1 MKAKKI
7 LTISLALALAATA
20 FAGCG
25 NKDDQNKDDK
35 QQGAEGETIKI
46 GILAPLTGNVSV
58 YGVASSNG
66 SKLAIDKL
74 NAEGGILGKQIEIAS
89 EDEEGDAT
97 KAVNAYNKLVGEG
110 IVALVGDVTSKPTI
124 SVAQKSVKDNLP
136 IITPTATAADV
147 TTFGTN
153 VYRTCFLDPYQGETM
168 ASYAKEK
175 LGFNTVAILYDT
187 SDDYSIGIAEAFKA
201 KAESL
206 DMTITNYEAFNAG
219 DQDFKS
225 QLTKINT
232 SKPDALF
239 IPSYYNT
246 VALIA
251 TQAKEVGIT
260 STLMGG
266 DGWDG
271 TLEAVT
277 EDNRDAIEGCYFA
290 NHYYTQDETPVVKD
304 FVEAYRAAYGK
315 DPISF
320 SALGYDSVMILAQA
334 IERAGSTD
342 KEAIIAALAETDY
355 TGVTGHITYENA
367 EGNFGNPT
375 KSVSII
381 TIKDGQYA
389 LADQYTPGE

>member
-7 LTISLALALAATA
+7 LTISLALAVAATA

-35 QQGAEGETIKI
+35 QQGTEGETIKI

-175 LGFNTVAILYDT
+175 LGVTTVAILYDT

-232 SKPDALF
+232 AKPDALF

-251 TQAKEVGIT
+251 TQAKEVGLDTI
-260 STLMGG
+260 LMGG

-290 NHYYTQDETPVVKD
+290 NHYYTQDKTPVVKD

>member
-7 LTISLALALAATA
+7 LTISLALAVAATA

-25 NKDDQNKDDK
+25 NKDDQKDNQ
-35 QQGAEGETIKI
+35 QQGEANGDTIKI

-136 IITPTATAADV
+136 IITPTATAIDV

-232 SKPDALF
+232 AKPDALF

-251 TQAKEVGIT
+251 TQAKEVGLT

-304 FVEAYRAAYGK
+304 FVEAYRTAYGK

-320 SALGYDSVMILAQA
+320 SALGYDSVMILAEA

>member
-25 NKDDQNKDDK
+25 NKDDQTGNDK
-35 QQGAEGETIKI
+35 QQGTEGETIKI

-58 YGVASSNG
+58 YGVATSNG
-66 SKLAIDKL
+66 SKLAIEKL

-206 DMTITNYEAFNAG
+206 DMTVTNYEAFNAG

-251 TQAKEVGIT
+251 TQAKEVGLT
-260 STLMGG
+260 STLMGA

-304 FVEAYRAAYGK
+304 FVEAYRTAYGK

-342 KEAIIAALAETDY
+342 KEAVLAAMAETDY

>member
-7 LTISLALALAATA
+7 LTLSLALAVAATA

-25 NKDDQNKDDK
+25 NKDDQTGNDK

-74 NAEGGILGKQIEIAS
+74 NAEGGILGKQIEIAM

-136 IITPTATAADV
+136 IITPTATAKDV

-206 DMTITNYEAFNAG
+206 NMTVTNYEAFNAG

-251 TQAKEVGIT
+251 TQAKEVGLT
-260 STLMGG
+260 STLMGA

-304 FVEAYRAAYGK
+304 FVEAYRTAYGK

-334 IERAGSTD
+334 IEKAGTTD
-342 KEAIIAALAETDY
+342 KEAVLAAMAETNY

>member
-7 LTISLALALAATA
+7 LTISLALAMAATA

-35 QQGAEGETIKI
+35 QQGAEGDTIKI

-58 YGVASSNG
+58 YGVATSNG
-66 SKLAIDKL
+66 SKLAIEKL

-187 SDDYSIGIAEAFKA
+187 SDDYSIGIAEAFKT
-201 KAESL
+201 KAEGL
-206 DMTITNYEAFNAG
+206 GMTVTNYEAFNTG

-251 TQAKEVGIT
+251 TQAKEVGLNA
-260 STLMGG
+260 TLMGA

-304 FVEAYRAAYGK
+304 FVEAYRTAYGK

-389 LADQYTPGE
+389 LADQYTPGK